1 MIVNHRSNEMVF
13 FVVVERKT
21 KFSRQRAENEL
32 GIHSKNEREREGG
45 IEREREDRAKQ
56 NKYAQNRVAQLATD
70 TFSYLIFFFFC
81 SPFFFLLTK
90 FCVGSS

>member
-13 FVVVERKT
+13 LWWLKEKRN
-21 KFSRQRAENEL
+21 SAGREQRMSSEY
-32 GIHSKNEREREGG
+32 IQKMREREGG